1 MVTITKE
8 DNKKVVTMGAYE
20 NFYKPLGYEIV
31 KNQPL
36 KKEKVEIEKV
46 SKDVVKKD
54 ESEKKTSKIIDSKKR

>member
-31 KNQPL
+31 KDQPI
-36 KKEKVEIEKV
+36 KIEKTEDKKV
-46 SKDVVKKD
+46 SEVNNKKD
-54 ESEKKTSKIIDSKKR
+54 EAEKKTSKAVEYKKR

>member
-36 KKEKVEIEKV
+36 KKEKV

>member
-36 KKEKVEIEKV
+36 KKEKVEV
-46 SKDVVKKD
+46 
-54 ESEKKTSKIIDSKKR
+54 

>member
-1 MVTITKE
+1 MVTIINKN
-8 DNKKVVTMGAYE
+8 DKKVVTMGAYE

-46 SKDVVKKD
+46 SKDAVKKD

>member
-1 MVTITKE
+1 MVTITKD

-36 KKEKVEIEKV
+36 KKEIITENVKV
-46 SKDVVKKD
+46 KD
-54 ESEKKTSKIIDSKKR
+54 EAEKKTSKAVEYKKR